1 MLEIYITPGLCTI
14 LYYNEALVIY
24 GLSSKLVFLFV
35 QPVVF
40 AQPQNTL
47 AYCEICHFPIN
58 CGFIMFYSTGQ
69 RLERLAGG
77 KRSSLLGLF
86 VSYQENE
93 VL

>member
-14 LYYNEALVIY
+14 LYYNEAFAIY

-40 AQPQNTL
+40 VQPQNTL

-58 CGFIMFYSTGQ
+58 CGFRMFYCTGPWSQ
-69 RLERLAGG
+69 GG
-77 KRSSLLGLF
+77 KTFRVKTLLP
-86 VSYQENE
+86 YWAYW
-93 VL
+93 